1 MGNTKLRTGQR
12 VRPGAV
18 LARHLLD
25 LRNLREGGHGVLGAA
40 NGKAVRCKRNVGG
53 GGDRLLIQAA
63 RGRMQG
69 ARADL
74 VSAVRESRDVEAML
88 QHGVGA
94 HGFGERSGVQVRAV
108 QGGEFVAGGAA
119 RALLATL
126 DAGAL
131 GAGYAADSR
140 RFGGGVIA
148 RAGGIAGAVAVEF
161 PLAITR
167 NTQPQVGARGQR
179 NLDANPARNAT
190 LRGAAFLI
198 RGALPRR
205 LRFPVMSSFSGPTG
219 HDRFHLNERAAVGPA
234 DLPPDE

>member
-1 MGNTKLRTGQR
+1 MGRAKLRAGQR

-18 LARHLLD
+18 FTRHLLD
-25 LRNLREGGHGVLGAA
+25 LRNLREGGHGILGAA
-40 NGKAVRCKRNVGG
+40 NRQAVGCERNVGG

-69 ARADL
+69 AGADL
-74 VSAVRESRDVEAML
+74 VRAVREGRDVEAML

-108 QGGEFVAGGAA
+108 QGGKFVAGGAA

-131 GAGYAADSR
+131 RAGYAADSR
-140 RFGGGVIA
+140 GFGGGVIA
-148 RAGGIAGAVAVEF
+148 RAGGVSGAVAVEF
-161 PLAITR
+161 PLAIAR
-167 NTQPQVGARGQR
+167 NAQPQVGAGGQW
-179 NLDANPARNAT
+179 NLDANPVRNAT
-190 LRGAAFLI
+190 LRGTAFL
-198 RGALPRR
+198 GGDALPGR
-205 LRFPVMSSFSGPTG
+205 LTCPVMSSFSDPSG

>member
-1 MGNTKLRTGQR
+1 MGNTKLRAGQR

-40 NGKAVRCKRNVGG
+40 NGKAVGCERNVGG

-69 ARADL
+69 AGTDL
-74 VSAVRESRDVEAML
+74 VRAVGEGRDVEAVL

-108 QGGEFVAGGAA
+108 QGGKFVAGGAA

-126 DAGAL
+126 DAGAF
-131 GAGYAADSR
+131 GAGYAADSGG
-140 RFGGGVIA
+140 FGGGVIA
-148 RAGGIAGAVAVEF
+148 RAGGVSGAVTVEF
-161 PLAITR
+161 PLAIAR
-167 NTQPQVGARGQR
+167 NAQPQVGAGGQR
-179 NLDANPARNAT
+179 NLDANPARNAR
-190 LRGAAFLI
+190 LRGTAFLAG
-198 RGALPRR
+198 GALPRR
-205 LRFPVMSSFSGPTG
+205 LRCPVMSSFSGPAG